1 LDVQEN
7 FMASQTQPAQEQ
19 TPESAQAQANRPRRI
34 SRRIGRI
41 APNSDAYIRK
51 TMTLYCTMAKRIW
64 AAEGAEVQDAFLV
77 LQNQVLHRCND
88 REKAELERTLVNIS
102 REVLND
108 IDHAIEAANAQKG
121 TQAIDIQFDRPREIV
136 CEIRSPAFGTYIELL
151 QRLDVLLMLIDALW
165 LSGHYDSADRS
176 RIGAQWRSEF
186 TQISNRLVRLIRRC
200 WARIE
205 TREEEQRKARE
216 ARDEEMRR
224 VRQERRE
231 KAANAQAEGQ
241 TPAPVEAEIA
251 ESEAEAPISAPDEN
265 ILSSV
270 LENEKEDTEREEAEE
285 AKAEANQKTA

>member
-1 LDVQEN
+1 
-7 FMASQTQPAQEQ
+7 MANQQQPAPQESKEAPQ
-19 TPESAQAQANRPRRI
+19 PQAQANRPRRI
-34 SRRIGRI
+34 SRRVGRI
-41 APNSDAYIRK
+41 TPNSDAYIRK

-88 REKAELERTLVNIS
+88 REKTELERTLVNIS

-108 IDHAIEAANAQKG
+108 IDHAIEAANALKG
-121 TQAIDIQFDRPREIV
+121 AQDIDIQFDRPREIV

-165 LSGHYDSADRS
+165 LSGHYDSSDRS

-200 WARIE
+200 WGRIE
-205 TREEEQRKARE
+205 AREEEQRKERE
-216 ARDEEMRR
+216 ARNEELRR

-231 KAANAQAEGQ
+231 RAANAAQNAQTQNAAPETDAEG
-241 TPAPVEAEIA
+241 
-251 ESEAEAPISAPDEN
+251 EAEAETPLSAPDEN

-270 LENEKEDTEREEAEE
+270 LENEKADTEREEAEE
-285 AKAEANQKTA
+285 AKASAEKSA